1 MSTERMSCCGAL
13 TRTYSDAGHRRHAP
27 NCKQCAVCGWR
38 GVRLQRTGSG
48 ETSCPRCDDSP
59 FQNSGVHLEPDSL
72 QWMDVSGLELR
83 DETGLRIESLGK
95 DPITGQLVAAEMT
108 ADGKIRT
115 VTLDA
120 PKEAKCDYAERAS
133 TGTVYVCSRP
143 PDGHLAHRLKAD
155 PRSAWR

>member
-1 MSTERMSCCGAL
+1 MSA
-13 TRTYSDAGHRRHAP
+13 TR
-27 NCKQCAVCGWR
+27 CAVCAWSGK
-38 GVRLQRTGSG
+38 VDTTAG
-48 ETSCPRCDDSP
+48 ETACPRCGDSP
-59 FQNSGVHLEPDSL
+59 FQNLYAPEHLDPDSL
-72 QWMDVSGLELR
+72 QWMDVAGLELR

-143 PDGHLAHRLKAD
+143 ADGHLAHRLKAD